1 VEKHLHIIDFTV
13 PYPADYGGVIDLFW
27 KLPALQKAGV
37 QIHLHCFNYGRGEQ
51 KELNKYCVSV
61 QYYQRNT
68 GVKGF
73 STSIPY
79 IVSSRKNELLFNNLL
94 QDDYPIFM
102 EGVHSTYLLN
112 DKRFKQR
119 KKFVRIHN
127 VEYDYYNHLAQT
139 ASSFVKK
146 MYYLRESKLLKNYE
160 FSMAKKATAFWGVT
174 KKDVDVYRNE
184 LGCNNIDFLPLY
196 LPNNWDIQIKEG
208 IGGYCLYQADLSV
221 DANERAAI
229 WLLKEVFSTM
239 ELPLVIAGKNPSEKL
254 EQLAHS
260 FNHTCIVAN
269 PNEQEMQDMIAK
281 AHINI
286 LPSYSN
292 TGIKLKLLNALFNG
306 RHCVVNDA
314 TVEGTGLEKLCHIA
328 NDATTMQHTIE
339 QLFSQSFS
347 NCEIGMRKELLN
359 KIFNND
365 NNAAQQVELL
375 QVNEV
380 MLIYLIQKHLQ

>member
-1 VEKHLHIIDFTV
+1 MEKHLHIIDFTV

-73 STSIPY
+73 SASIPY

-365 NNAAQQVELL
+365 NNAAQQVEWIWGEGKYIL
-375 QVNEV
+375 EV
-380 MLIYLIQKHLQ
+380 

>member
-1 VEKHLHIIDFTV
+1 
-13 PYPADYGGVIDLFW
+13 
-27 KLPALQKAGV
+27 
-37 QIHLHCFNYGRGEQ
+37 
-51 KELNKYCVSV
+51 
-61 QYYQRNT
+61 
-68 GVKGF
+68 
-73 STSIPY
+73 
-79 IVSSRKNELLFNNLL
+79 
-94 QDDYPIFM
+94 
-102 EGVHSTYLLN
+102 
-112 DKRFKQR
+112 
-119 KKFVRIHN
+119 
-127 VEYDYYNHLAQT
+127 
-139 ASSFVKK
+139 

-365 NNAAQQVELL
+365 NNAAQQVEWIWGEGKYIL
-375 QVNEV
+375 EV
-380 MLIYLIQKHLQ
+380 

>member
-73 STSIPY
+73 SKSIPY

-365 NNAAQQVELL
+365 NNAAQQVEWIWGEGKYIL
-375 QVNEV
+375 EV
-380 MLIYLIQKHLQ
+380 

>member
-1 VEKHLHIIDFTV
+1 MEKHLHIIDFTV

-61 QYYQRNT
+61 QYYHRNT

-365 NNAAQQVELL
+365 NNAAQQVEWIWGQGKYIL
-375 QVNEV
+375 EV
-380 MLIYLIQKHLQ
+380 

>member
-1 VEKHLHIIDFTV
+1 MEKHLHIIDFTV

-184 LGCNNIDFLPLY
+184 LGFNNIDFLPLY

-365 NNAAQQVELL
+365 NNAAQQVEWIWGEGKYIL
-375 QVNEV
+375 EV
-380 MLIYLIQKHLQ
+380 

>member
-314 TVEGTGLEKLCHIA
+314 TAEGTGLEKLCHIA

-365 NNAAQQVELL
+365 NNAAQQVEWIWGEGKYIL
-375 QVNEV
+375 EV
-380 MLIYLIQKHLQ
+380 

>member
-328 NDATTMQHTIE
+328 NNATSMQHTIE

-365 NNAAQQVELL
+365 NNAAQQVEWIWGEGKYIL
-375 QVNEV
+375 EV
-380 MLIYLIQKHLQ
+380 

>member
-365 NNAAQQVELL
+365 NNAAQQVEWIWGEGKYIL
-375 QVNEV
+375 EV
-380 MLIYLIQKHLQ
+380 

>member
-1 VEKHLHIIDFTV
+1 MEKHLHIIDFTV

-139 ASSFVKK
+139 ASFFCKK
-146 MYYLRESKLLKNYE
+146 NVLLK
-160 FSMAKKATAFWGVT
+160 
-174 KKDVDVYRNE
+174 
-184 LGCNNIDFLPLY
+184 
-196 LPNNWDIQIKEG
+196 
-208 IGGYCLYQADLSV
+208 
-221 DANERAAI
+221 
-229 WLLKEVFSTM
+229 
-239 ELPLVIAGKNPSEKL
+239 
-254 EQLAHS
+254 
-260 FNHTCIVAN
+260 
-269 PNEQEMQDMIAK
+269 
-281 AHINI
+281 
-286 LPSYSN
+286 
-292 TGIKLKLLNALFNG
+292 
-306 RHCVVNDA
+306 
-314 TVEGTGLEKLCHIA
+314 
-328 NDATTMQHTIE
+328 
-339 QLFSQSFS
+339 
-347 NCEIGMRKELLN
+347 RK
-359 KIFNND
+359 
-365 NNAAQQVELL
+365 
-375 QVNEV
+375 
-380 MLIYLIQKHLQ
+380 

>member
-1 VEKHLHIIDFTV
+1 MEKHLHIIDFTV

-61 QYYQRNT
+61 QYYHRNT

-112 DKRFKQR
+112 DERFKQR

-365 NNAAQQVELL
+365 NNAAQQVEWIWGEGKYIL
-375 QVNEV
+375 EV
-380 MLIYLIQKHLQ
+380 

>member
-365 NNAAQQVELL
+365 NNAAQQVEWIWG
-375 QVNEV
+375 EGKIYFRS
-380 MLIYLIQKHLQ
+380 LIVLN

>member
-1 VEKHLHIIDFTV
+1 MEKHLHIIDFTV

-328 NDATTMQHTIE
+328 NDATTMQHVIE

-365 NNAAQQVELL
+365 NNAAQQVEWIWGEGKYIL
-375 QVNEV
+375 EV
-380 MLIYLIQKHLQ
+380 

>member
-1 VEKHLHIIDFTV
+1 MEKHLHIIDFTV

-73 STSIPY
+73 SKSIPY

-365 NNAAQQVELL
+365 NNAAQQVEWIWGEGKYIL
-375 QVNEV
+375 EV
-380 MLIYLIQKHLQ
+380 

>member
-37 QIHLHCFNYGRGEQ
+37 QIHLHCFDYGRGEQ

-61 QYYQRNT
+61 QYYHRNT

-112 DKRFKQR
+112 DERFKQR

-146 MYYLRESKLLKNYE
+146 MYYLRESKLLRNYE

-174 KKDVDVYRNE
+174 KKDVDAYRNE

-239 ELPLVIAGKNPSEKL
+239 ELPLVIAGKNPSKKL

-314 TVEGTGLEKLCHIA
+314 TAEGTGLEKLCHIA
-328 NDATTMQHTIE
+328 NDATTMQHVIE

-365 NNAAQQVELL
+365 NNAAQQVEWIWGEGKYIL
-375 QVNEV
+375 EV
-380 MLIYLIQKHLQ
+380 

>member
-1 VEKHLHIIDFTV
+1 MEKHLHIIDFTV

-365 NNAAQQVELL
+365 NNAAQQVEWIWGEGKYIL
-375 QVNEV
+375 EV
-380 MLIYLIQKHLQ
+380 

>member
-1 VEKHLHIIDFTV
+1 MEKHLHIIDFTV

-328 NDATTMQHTIE
+328 NNATSMQHTIE

-365 NNAAQQVELL
+365 NNAAQQVEWIWGEGKYIL
-375 QVNEV
+375 EV
-380 MLIYLIQKHLQ
+380 

>member
-1 VEKHLHIIDFTV
+1 MEKHLHIIDFTV

-112 DKRFKQR
+112 DERFKQR

-365 NNAAQQVELL
+365 NNAAQQVEWIWGGGKYIL
-375 QVNEV
+375 EV
-380 MLIYLIQKHLQ
+380 

>member
-1 VEKHLHIIDFTV
+1 MEKHLHIIDFTV

-269 PNEQEMQDMIAK
+269 PSEQEMQDMIAK

-365 NNAAQQVELL
+365 NNAAQQVEWIWGEGKYIL
-375 QVNEV
+375 EV
-380 MLIYLIQKHLQ
+380 

>member
-61 QYYQRNT
+61 QYYHRNT

-112 DKRFKQR
+112 DERFKQR

-365 NNAAQQVELL
+365 NNAAQQVEWIWGEGKYIL
-375 QVNEV
+375 EV
-380 MLIYLIQKHLQ
+380 

>member
-1 VEKHLHIIDFTV
+1 
-13 PYPADYGGVIDLFW
+13 
-27 KLPALQKAGV
+27 
-37 QIHLHCFNYGRGEQ
+37 
-51 KELNKYCVSV
+51 
-61 QYYQRNT
+61 
-68 GVKGF
+68 
-73 STSIPY
+73 
-79 IVSSRKNELLFNNLL
+79 
-94 QDDYPIFM
+94 M

-365 NNAAQQVELL
+365 NNAAQQVEWIWGEGKYIL
-375 QVNEV
+375 EV
-380 MLIYLIQKHLQ
+380 

>member
-1 VEKHLHIIDFTV
+1 MEKHLHIIDFTV

-112 DKRFKQR
+112 DERFKQR

-365 NNAAQQVELL
+365 NNAAQQVEWIWGEGKYIL
-375 QVNEV
+375 EV
-380 MLIYLIQKHLQ
+380 